1 MKIKEGYILRTVA
14 GMHIAVPVSAK
25 TDFDGMI
32 TLNETAAFLWQKL
45 TEDTEKEA
53 LIDALTAE
61 YDVDEA
67 TAAADVD
74 AVIAKLNDAGLLCD

>member
-1 MKIKEGYILRTVA
+1 MRV
-14 GMHIAVPVSAK
+14 AVPVCAK

-45 TEDTEKEA
+45 TEGTTKEA
-53 LIDALTAE
+53 LTDALTAE
-61 YDVDEA
+61 YDVEEA

-74 AVIAKLNDAGLLCD
+74 ALLTKLNAAGLLCD